1 MRDAFAQRSSTM
13 ILIGALHQ
21 PSEPHVRHAETGGFI
36 RAANPQSGMTKRPT
50 QGRVA
55 RENRHPLSLAT
66 NAERVCAGIMR

>member
-36 RAANPQSGMTKRPT
+36 KAANLPS
-50 QGRVA
+50 V
-55 RENRHPLSLAT
+55 
-66 NAERVCAGIMR
+66 